1 MNDLRNLVVLCRKCH
16 DDYHAGTVEVLEV
29 EQTSEGPMRKMK
41 ELASFA
47 YKDMT
52 EDQETAIK
60 NDLRGYKPMSPEMLL
75 VRIKKDHGVTLTK
88 QRLKTLRASL

>member
-1 MNDLRNLVVLCRKCH
+1 VH
-16 DDYHAGTVEVLEV
+16 DESVEVGEV
-29 EQTSEGPMRKMK
+29 QQTSEGPIRKIK
-41 ELASFA
+41 EFAFA

-60 NDLRGYKPMSPEMLL
+60 NALRGYKPMTPEMLL
-75 VRIKKDHGVTLTK
+75 VRIEKDHGVKLTK